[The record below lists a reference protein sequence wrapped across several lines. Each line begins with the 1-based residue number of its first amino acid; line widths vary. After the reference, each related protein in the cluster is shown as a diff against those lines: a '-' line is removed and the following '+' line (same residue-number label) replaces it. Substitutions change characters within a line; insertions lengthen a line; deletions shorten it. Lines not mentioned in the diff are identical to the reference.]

1 MGICEVTTGQFKNTP
16 RYSHSKG
23 LGRAVMKP
31 ASEPQ
36 PSAALVFR
44 ECLEEQPLSL
54 NLTVGKSD
62 RPSD

>member
-1 MGICEVTTGQFKNTP
+1 
-16 RYSHSKG
+16 
-23 LGRAVMKP
+23 MKP

-44 ECLEEQPLSL
+44 ERLEEQPLGL

-62 RPSD
+62 LPSD